1 MLPHATGLALCLL
14 LALVTACSRPAEEGP
29 ATRAAGTAATAATAT
44 TTAAAAG
51 SAGPPNVLLLV
62 VDTLR
67 ADHLSSYGYARATSP
82 EIDALAA
89 RGVRFDRHRAQAPC
103 TFPSVNSLLTS
114 RPVEAFFGQPQGD
127 MSIPAGVTSLAE
139 LLHAAGYVT
148 AAFSAS
154 PIVRK
159 NPTNFNQTGGY
170 DRGFDLF
177 DDDCLWGD
185 ARCVNDR
192 ALAALA
198 RHDTGEPVFL
208 YLHYM
213 DPHGPYVTHRKG
225 ERRFTRPGA
234 GRGLAPEVRAGE
246 PHAAAARIDRGEPA
260 GIDAA
265 DIAHWID
272 LYDDE
277 IAFVDARIGE
287 LIAAVEKAAN
297 LQPARGT
304 IVVLAADHG
313 ESFLE
318 HGTLAH
324 CRSLYDAEIRT
335 PLVLAGPGLPR
346 GEVRQALSENL
357 DIVPTILDLAGVR
370 LAPDAFAGRSLRPA
384 IAGRSAGPPRLQTSA
399 FAGWR
404 AAFDGRHKLLVNET
418 REELRLFDLDRDPG
432 ETVDLAA
439 SDRRTAA
446 ALRRAL
452 AAQSP
457 TPAAALEAARET
469 ERQLRALGYL

>member
-1 MLPHATGLALCLL
+1 MPERSAASSICLL
-14 LALVTACSRPAEEGP
+14 LALLTACAPHAEESP
-29 ATRAAGTAATAATAT
+29 ATRAAGP
-44 TTAAAAG
+44 AG
-51 SAGPPNVLLLV
+51 AVEALPNILLLV

-67 ADHLSSYGYARATSP
+67 ADHLSAYGYARATSP

-103 TFPSVNSLLTS
+103 TFPSMNSLLTS

-139 LLHAAGYVT
+139 LLHTAGYVT

-159 NPTNFNQTGGY
+159 NPTDFNQTGGF
-170 DRGFDLF
+170 DRGFDVF
-177 DDDCLWGD
+177 DDECVWSD

-198 RHDTGEPVFL
+198 RHATGEPVFL

-225 ERRFTRPGA
+225 ERRFTRPGS

-260 GIDAA
+260 GIAAA

-287 LIAAVEKAAN
+287 LIAAFDKAAN
-297 LQPARGT
+297 LSPTRGT

-324 CRSLYDAEIRT
+324 CRSLYDTEIRT

-346 GEVRQALSENL
+346 GEIRQALSENL

-370 LAPDAFAGRSLRPA
+370 FAPDAFAGRSLRPA
-384 IAGRSAGPPRLQTSA
+384 ISGRSAGPPRLQTSA

-404 AAFDGRHKLLVNET
+404 AAFDGRHKLMVNET

-432 ETVDLAA
+432 ETVDLAVSA
-439 SDRRTAA
+439 RRTAA